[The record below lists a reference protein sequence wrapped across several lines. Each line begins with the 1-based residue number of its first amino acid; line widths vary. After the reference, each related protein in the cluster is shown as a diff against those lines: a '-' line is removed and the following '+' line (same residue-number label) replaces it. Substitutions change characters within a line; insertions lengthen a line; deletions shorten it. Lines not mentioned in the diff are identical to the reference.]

1 VTAIWRHRLISAAQL
16 ARDYAYSLARLP
28 AYRHAFDHVRA
39 FCLFVGYPRS
49 GHTLVGSLL
58 DAHRHAVIGLELDV
72 LRYVR
77 FGFNRAQ
84 IFLLLA
90 ENAQQQ
96 AKRGRQWTG
105 YSYHVPNQW
114 QGRAEQI
121 RVIGDKRGGETSRR
135 LARDFGL
142 LERLRRAVGL
152 PLKVVHVVRDPYDNI
167 ATMCLRGDAPSLD
180 QAIEAYF
187 RMADIAERVRQHL
200 SPSDFITVHH
210 EDIIAHPI
218 EKLQELCHFLGLCVD
233 GDYLRDCA
241 FIVFESPNRSR
252 TKIGWTAAQRLRVA
266 RHAGQHDFLARYAA
280 WDGE

>member
-167 ATMCLRGDAPSLD
+167 ATMCLRGDAPDLD
-180 QAIEAYF
+180 HAIDAYF
-187 RMADIAERVRQHL
+187 RMADTVECVQQHL
-200 SPSDFITVHH
+200 GSSGFISIHH
-210 EDIIAHPI
+210 EDIVVRPV
-218 EKLQELCHFLGLCVD
+218 EELSRLCDFVGLRAD
-233 GDYLRDCA
+233 NNYLKDCA
-241 FIVFESPNRSR
+241 SIIFKSPNRSR
-252 TKIGWTAAQRLRVA
+252 AKVGWTTAQRTRVA
-266 RHAGQHDFLARYAA
+266 QQCLLRQWLARYAD
-280 WDGE
+280 WSGE